1 MTPYSVMGNGASYSR
16 YGSARPGKMASLLTW
31 TRRAPHAVAASATLR
46 LPSTIARR
54 SPFRYAR
61 WTTAPGRQLRTCS
74 RTRSRLRT
82 SIIVDGGASNCQS
95 SASEAIPRCWPR
107 KPDPPVMS
115 INPRRRWDQ
124 RTRRAYG
131 VPLPLVPAP
140 SASAVARHPHLA
152 EPLPAGWVRVDM
164 HSHTMW
170 SGDSTTT
177 ADEISAAVAASGI
190 DVLCITDHNAIKGA
204 LELVDLL
211 PCRVIVGEELRTNA
225 GEIIGL
231 FLAERIPVGLQPD
244 DAARAIRA
252 QGGIVYIPHPYDPM
266 RRNLNE
272 PALEALVDAGLVDTM
287 ELTTPKPSRRSPNNR
302 PAPRAPDRVRGAG
315 GERD

>member
-1 MTPYSVMGNGASYSR
+1 
-16 YGSARPGKMASLLTW
+16 
-31 TRRAPHAVAASATLR
+31 
-46 LPSTIARR
+46 
-54 SPFRYAR
+54 
-61 WTTAPGRQLRTCS
+61 
-74 RTRSRLRT
+74 
-82 SIIVDGGASNCQS
+82 
-95 SASEAIPRCWPR
+95 
-107 KPDPPVMS
+107 
-115 INPRRRWDQ
+115 
-124 RTRRAYG
+124 
-131 VPLPLVPAP
+131 
-140 SASAVARHPHLA
+140 
-152 EPLPAGWVRVDM
+152 M

-244 DAARAIRA
+244 DAARAIRT

-272 PALEALVDAGLVDTM
+272 PALEALVEAGLVDSIEVINAKTS
-287 ELTTPKPSRRSPNNR
+287 LRSLNE
-302 PAPRAPDRVRGAG
+302 RAAAMASDRDLAAGAG
-315 GERD
+315 SDAHVPDAIGAAFVEMPDFDGPLDLLDKLRRGRPVGHYWDQARPWSARILPGTTVE